1 MWLMREDSD
10 LAEQVMLHFIK
21 MGYPCLP
28 VHDSFIVHHGLAGEL
43 EDKMKA
49 VFTKRYGVAPKIKLI
64 EADRSVPGSDS
75 FEAVTKDLFTLR
87 QTVTKDLLTRP
98 QTVTKHLLT
107 LKNMLSTQ
115 FYS

>member
-64 EADRSVPGSDS
+64 EADRSVPGSES
-75 FEAVTKDLFTLR
+75 FEAVTKDLNELLDALDTPHDLR
-87 QTVTKDLLTRP
+87 QINVYWLLSCP
-98 QTVTKHLLT
+98 H
-107 LKNMLSTQ
+107 
-115 FYS
+115 